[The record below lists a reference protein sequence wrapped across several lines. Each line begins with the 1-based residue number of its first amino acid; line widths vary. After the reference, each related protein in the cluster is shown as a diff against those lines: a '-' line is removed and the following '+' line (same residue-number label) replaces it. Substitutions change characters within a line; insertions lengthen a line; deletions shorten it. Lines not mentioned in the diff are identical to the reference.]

1 MSVSNYRLM
10 RELPTLAE
18 LKAGCLDERYKDSA
32 DPEKPRRQR
41 KRAVP
46 SAPDPHCFLVTGYGQ
61 RSDSHRWRASCDV
74 RWFCVCVHLDIWHM
88 STLLTEQVL
97 DESPSQH
104 IT

>member
-18 LKAGCLDERYKDSA
+18 LKAGYLDERYKDSA

-46 SAPDPHCFLVTGYGQ
+46 SAPDPHCFL
-61 RSDSHRWRASCDV
+61 
-74 RWFCVCVHLDIWHM
+74 
-88 STLLTEQVL
+88 
-97 DESPSQH
+97 
-104 IT
+104 